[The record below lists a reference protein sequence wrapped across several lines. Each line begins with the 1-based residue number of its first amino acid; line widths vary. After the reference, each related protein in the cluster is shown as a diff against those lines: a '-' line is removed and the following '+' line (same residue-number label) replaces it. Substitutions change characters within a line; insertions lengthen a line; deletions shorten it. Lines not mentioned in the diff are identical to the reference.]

1 MAWLVVPSKRS
12 KKYDVCFETNASEIE
27 KHAELIARSAII
39 KIYTQRLK
47 DSKTQ
52 RLKDSNMKIKL
63 AL

>member
-27 KHAELIARSAII
+27 KHSELIARSAII

-47 DSKTQ
+47 YENKVSFVTSSYKV
-52 RLKDSNMKIKL
+52 SI
-63 AL
+63 